1 MVMDVWRPRGI
12 SRRWPF
18 RAFEEGERMLQ
29 SDWPFRLVWWRAP
42 RDDMAWAPSIDM
54 IVLGIPRGD
63 IIVAKELARKIDAQ
77 LDVVLARKLGAPG
90 ETDG

>member
-1 MVMDVWRPRGI
+1 
-12 SRRWPF
+12 
-18 RAFEEGERMLQ
+18 
-29 SDWPFRLVWWRAP
+29 
-42 RDDMAWAPSIDM
+42 M